1 MATEPTR
8 RISPGIIVVGVIV
21 VIAVIALVV
30 VNLSGG
36 DSQPEPTARP
46 GAIGGVGAAPTPAPT
61 TEPTEVFEIF
71 EGRDPFRPLIVP
83 AAEGGGGGASPAPS
97 ASPGAGGGGGGTA
110 PTPTPRDTTRN
121 GVQVELMSVADDRG
135 SATVRVG
142 SKVFQGVKPGQTLD
156 AGVVMDSILDS
167 RCAMFHRGDESFRL
181 CEGELILK

>member
-1 MATEPTR
+1 MATEPAR
-8 RISPGIIVVGVIV
+8 RISPVIIVLGVV
-21 VIAVIALVV
+21 AVLAVIGLVV

-36 DSQPEPTARP
+36 DSEPDPTARP

-61 TEPTEVFEIF
+61 AEPTEVFEIF

-83 AAEGGGGGASPAPS
+83 AAEGGGDGASPAPS
-97 ASPGAGGGGGGTA
+97 ASPGAGGGGTA

-167 RCAMFHRGDESFRL
+167 RCAMFHRGDDSFRL